1 MRIVGWLL
9 LACVAVAAL
18 KLAIIALIVAFGISL
33 LWSTI
38 RHPKEALGFVAL
50 GVIVGVTKIHPLV
63 CLLAFSLAAL
73 MLSAR
78 D

>member
-1 MRIVGWLL
+1 MRLVGWLL
-9 LACVAVAAL
+9 LACVVVAAI
-18 KLAIIALIVAFGISL
+18 KLTIIALLVAFGISL

-38 RHPKEALGFVAL
+38 HHPKEALGFVAL

-63 CLLAFSLAAL
+63 CLLAFGLAAL

>member
-1 MRIVGWLL
+1 MRLIGWLL

-18 KLAIIALIVAFGISL
+18 KLAIIALLIAFGISL

-38 RHPKEALGFVAL
+38 HHPKEALGFVAL
-50 GVIVGVTKIHPLV
+50 GAIVGVTKVNPLV
-63 CLLAFSLAAL
+63 CLLAFGLAAL
-73 MLSAR
+73 MLSPR